1 MRTLGKIAIGLVAAM
16 MVLTLS
22 AIGVGKEG
30 KEGKKKEEIKLGD
43 RPAAIQETIK
53 ANAGGGQIIEVEKM
67 TKKGGSVVYE
77 AELKQTGG
85 KKIEVKVAADGKLI
99 KVEDEE
105 ENNQKDED
113 KDDRK

>member
-1 MRTLGKIAIGLVAAM
+1 MKALGNITIGLVAAM

-22 AIGVGKEG
+22 AIGAG